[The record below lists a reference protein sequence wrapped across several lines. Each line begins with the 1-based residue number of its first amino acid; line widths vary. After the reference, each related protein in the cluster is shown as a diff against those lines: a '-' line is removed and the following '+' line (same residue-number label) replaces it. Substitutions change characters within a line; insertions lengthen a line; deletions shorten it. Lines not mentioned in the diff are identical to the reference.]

1 MDPRL
6 LVLRSRRVVT
16 PRGVTEAAVTV
27 REGRIEHVGLGGFP
41 GDAVVVD
48 AGAAVVMP
56 GLVDSHVHV
65 NEPGR
70 TDWEGFHSATRAA
83 AAGGITTIVDMPLNS
98 IPPTTSPEALAAKRE
113 AATGNCF
120 VDVAFWGGLVPDNV
134 DVLAALAEEG
144 VAGFKCFLVPSGVDE
159 FPHLSELDLAG
170 ALPILS
176 ELGLPLLVHAELPD
190 LLAAHAP
197 EDSGGDYPTY
207 LASRPA
213 VAEDRAVDL
222 LLALSRRQR
231 ATVHVAHLSSAG
243 AVSALRR
250 ARGEGVP
257 ISAETCP
264 HYLFFAAEE
273 IRAGA
278 TEFKCAPPI
287 RNEANRQQLWE
298 ALEVGDVAMV
308 VSDHS
313 PAPAQLRSPESFFG
327 AWGGIA
333 SLQLSLA
340 ATWTA
345 ARARGRTVA
354 ELARWM
360 ATEPA
365 QLAGLGGRK
374 GVIAPGYDA
383 DLVVWDPDASFVV
396 DPAVL
401 HHRHPLTPYAGRT
414 LHGVV
419 QQTFL
424 RGAMIYGRGEFPVPP
439 RGELLRRGAR

>member
-1 MDPRL
+1 MDPRP

-16 PRGVTEAAVTV
+16 PQGLQEAAVTV
-27 REGRIEHVGLGGFP
+27 RGGRIERVGSGGAP
-41 GDAVVVD
+41 TDAVVVD

-65 NEPGR
+65 NDPGR

-98 IPPTTSPEALAAKRE
+98 IPPTTSPEALSAKRE
-113 AATGNCF
+113 AAEGNCF
-120 VDVAFWGGLVPDNV
+120 VDVAFWGGLVPGNA
-134 DVLAALAEEG
+134 DVLSALATEG

-159 FPHLSELDLAG
+159 FPHLSEVELRG
-170 ALPILS
+170 ALPVLS

-190 LLAAHAP
+190 LLAADVPQDAP
-197 EDSGGDYPTY
+197 GDYSTY

-222 LLALSRRQR
+222 LLELCRRQP

-243 AVSALRR
+243 AVSALRN
-250 ARGEGVP
+250 AREGGVS

-273 IRAGA
+273 VPAGA

-287 RNEANRQQLWE
+287 RDEQNRQRLWE
-298 ALEVGDVAMV
+298 ALGAGDVAMV

-313 PAPAQLRSPESFFG
+313 PAPAQLKAGNFLA

-340 ATWTA
+340 VTWTA
-345 ARARGRTVA
+345 GRARGYTVA
-354 ELARWM
+354 ALARWM

-365 QLAGLGGRK
+365 KLAGLGDRK
-374 GVIAPGYDA
+374 GVIAAGYDA
-383 DLVVWDPDASFVV
+383 DLVVWDPEASFVV
-396 DPAVL
+396 DPARL
-401 HHRHPLTPYAGRT
+401 QHRHPLTPYAGRT
-414 LHGVV
+414 LQGVV

-424 RGAMIYGRGEFPVPP
+424 RGEMIYDQGEIPMPP
-439 RGELLRRGAR
+439 RGELLRRGKS